1 MKKVLTYSLL
11 AIVFLLN
18 TGAGCSSST
27 PDDPKP
33 DSFDSLLG
41 KWELIRVGKSR
52 SCVIMSAC
60 KR

>member
-52 SCVIMSAC
+52 S
-60 KR
+60 